1 MPKFQLVLLIH
12 AHQPVGNFD
21 DVFESAYAKSYLPFV
36 ELLER
41 HPAIRLGL
49 HYSGSLLEWI
59 EHAHPEYF
67 GRLRALAKRGQV
79 EIVGGGFYEPIL
91 IAIPPQ
97 DRHEQITRLQDYVEK
112 HFHARPGGAWIAERV
127 WEPQLPSSL
136 GPAGVQ
142 YTLVD
147 DTHFLG
153 AGFDLESLYG
163 YYLAEDQG
171 STVKM
176 LPGLKSLRYLIP
188 FRGVNEITDFLR
200 GAAKDHPNG
209 FAAMG
214 DDLEKF
220 GVWPGTYEHCYRDG
234 WLANFFTALEK
245 SSDWLELVTPAD
257 AVAQHAPL
265 GRADLPAASYAEM
278 MEWSL
283 PTAARERFH
292 ALAHE
297 FSSRAD
303 AMPFLR
309 GGIWRGFF
317 AKYCESNLL
326 HKKMLH
332 VSAKIHRLSRSRRD
346 DKAFIHAREEAKTL
360 LLRAQ
365 CNDAYWHG
373 VFGGLYSPHLRTAL
387 WRSLVEAE
395 TIADGLTHRPRTYE
409 NVETLDFN
417 SDGRD
422 EVYFT
427 SDRYAALLDP
437 GDGGTLSC
445 LEFRTPNVTLINS
458 LTRRQEAYHAAIR
471 NLPAKGAR
479 GVQSIHDQ
487 TRTKEEGLDRWLN
500 YDRWPRHAFRLL
512 LFGRNKAQS
521 DCSTVRLEEDSAL
534 AAGSYRVAELGP
546 AQVTLAS
553 EGNPDWPAEKKFSF
567 AATPKGFDVTCEISL
582 ARKAPGAASVYVGI
596 EVILNFLAPSAP
608 DRYFESVGQR
618 YPLRWSAAASGSEL
632 RVVDEWQ
639 RVAAALNAP
648 DAQNFWISPIETVS
662 ESEGGYER
670 IYQGSQIIAVWPVEL
685 APGAEWKGKLTLSI
699 TQLPHK
705 K

>member
-1 MPKFQLVLLIH
+1 VPKFQLVLLIH

-21 DVFESAYAKSYLPFV
+21 DVFESSYAKSYLPFI

-59 EHAHPEYF
+59 ERAHPEYF
-67 GRLRALAKRGQV
+67 ARLRALTKRGQV

-97 DRHEQITRLQDYVEK
+97 DRHEQIIRLQDYVEK
-112 HFHARPGGAWIAERV
+112 HFHARPRGAWLAERV

-136 GPAGVQ
+136 GPAGVE
-142 YTLVD
+142 YALVD
-147 DTHFLG
+147 DNHFLG
-153 AGFDLESLYG
+153 AGFELESLYG

-188 FRGVNEITDFLR
+188 FRGVDEITQFLR
-200 GAAKDHPNG
+200 GAAKDHPGG

-234 WLANFFTALEK
+234 WLENFFTALEK
-245 SSDWLELVTPAD
+245 SSDWLELATPAD

-283 PTAARERFH
+283 PTPARERFH

-297 FSSRAD
+297 FSSRPD
-303 AMPFLR
+303 ALPFLR

-346 DKAFIHAREEAKTL
+346 DKAFLHAREEAKTL
-360 LLRAQ
+360 LLRGQ
-365 CNDAYWHG
+365 CNDPFWHG

-395 TIADGLTHRPRTYE
+395 TIADGLTHRTRAYE
-409 NVETLDFN
+409 DVETLDFN
-417 SDGRD
+417 ADGRD
-422 EVYFT
+422 EIYFT
-427 SDRYAALLDP
+427 SDRYAALLEP

-445 LEFRTPNVTLINS
+445 LEFRPPSVTLINS
-458 LTRRQEAYHAAIR
+458 LMRRQEAYHAAIR
-471 NLPAKGAR
+471 NLPAKGAQ

-512 LFGRNKAQS
+512 LFGRNKTQQ
-521 DCSTVRLEEDSAL
+521 DCATVRLEEDAAL
-534 AAGSYRVAELGP
+534 AAGRYRVAELTST
-546 AQVTLAS
+546 QVTLAS
-553 EGNPDWPAEKKFSF
+553 EGGADWPTQKKFSF
-567 AATPKGFDVTCEISL
+567 ASTPKGFDVTCDVTL
-582 ARKAPGAASVYVGI
+582 TRKAHGTASVFAGV

-608 DRYFESVGQR
+608 DRYFESAGQR
-618 YPLRWSAAASGSEL
+618 YPLRWGANAPGSEL

-639 RVAAALNAP
+639 GVAATLTASG
-648 DAQNFWISPIETVS
+648 AQNFWIAPIETVS

-699 TQLPHK
+699 AQLKHPK
-705 K
+705 